1 MSGRRQFLSAVAATL
16 GLTPVVVWF
25 ARPAAT
31 NDADSRKTFPVAK
44 SDAEWKM
51 LLSSEEYGVLRRGRT
66 EFAYSSPLNKEKRAG
81 IYVCAGCGQQL
92 FSSDT
97 KYNSGTG
104 WPSFWSPLDNAV
116 EVSIDR
122 SWFMVRREVRC
133 ARCGG
138 HLGHVFD
145 DGPEP
150 TGLRYCMNGV
160 AMRFEPKL

>member
-25 ARPAAT
+25 ARPAAM
-31 NDADSRKTFPVAK
+31 NDADPHKTFPVQK
-44 SDAEWKM
+44 SDSEWKK
-51 LLSSEEYGVLRRGRT
+51 LLTREQYRVLRDGST
-66 EFAYSSPLNKEKRAG
+66 EFAYSSPLNGEKRSGVYA
-81 IYVCAGCGQQL
+81 CAGCGQPL

-104 WPSFWSPLDNAV
+104 WPSFWSPLENAV
-116 EVSIDR
+116 EISVDR
-122 SWFMVRREVRC
+122 SWFMVRKEVHC

-138 HLGHVFD
+138 HLGHVFE
-145 DGPEP
+145 DGPKP